1 MKREAKYLFTKAIDA
16 LVLTVEH
23 FNRPSDRGRADTV
36 LILLDHGFEMLL
48 KAAILHRGGKIRKPR
63 ERNTFTFKQC
73 LRKALSEGGI
83 QFLTEE
89 QVLQLQAL
97 NSLRDAAQHHLLD
110 LSEQHLYIHVQA
122 GLTIFRDILGEV
134 FDEELKMHLPTRVLP
149 LSTTPPTEIAT
160 VFQEETREIERL
172 LRPGRRR
179 RLEANAKLRGL
190 AIVDS
195 AMLGEND
202 QPTDSELKERGVD
215 IGSGKEWHELF
226 PGVAAIQFTATGTG
240 PSLDLRISKSG
251 GIPTQLVP
259 EGTPGASVV
268 AVRRVDTLG
277 FYNLAHTQLKE
288 HLRLTGPKT
297 TALIWHLDIKDDPDC
312 FNRVTIGKSSFN
324 RYSQEALRQMREAL
338 KTINIDDVWTA
349 YRNR

>member
-110 LSEQHLYIHVQA
+110 
-122 GLTIFRDILGEV
+122 
-134 FDEELKMHLPTRVLP
+134 FDLAPE
-149 LSTTPPTEIAT
+149 
-160 VFQEETREIERL
+160 
-172 LRPGRRR
+172 
-179 RLEANAKLRGL
+179 NA
-190 AIVDS
+190 
-195 AMLGEND
+195 
-202 QPTDSELKERGVD
+202 
-215 IGSGKEWHELF
+215 
-226 PGVAAIQFTATGTG
+226 
-240 PSLDLRISKSG
+240 LDF
-251 GIPTQLVP
+251 
-259 EGTPGASVV
+259 E
-268 AVRRVDTLG
+268 
-277 FYNLAHTQLKE
+277 
-288 HLRLTGPKT
+288 
-297 TALIWHLDIKDDPDC
+297 
-312 FNRVTIGKSSFN
+312 
-324 RYSQEALRQMREAL
+324 
-338 KTINIDDVWTA
+338 
-349 YRNR
+349 